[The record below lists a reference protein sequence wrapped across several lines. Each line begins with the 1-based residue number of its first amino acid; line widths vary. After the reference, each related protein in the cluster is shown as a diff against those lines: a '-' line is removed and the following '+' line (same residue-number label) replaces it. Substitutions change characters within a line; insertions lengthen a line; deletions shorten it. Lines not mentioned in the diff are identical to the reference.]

1 MKATHEELSKLACI
15 CGTLDGSAD
24 ILEILI
30 NNRRLERAIDKL
42 KDIHEAVREI
52 KELMNAAERSCGD
65 EVSEN

>member
-30 NNRRLERAIDKL
+30 NNGRLKRAIEKL
-42 KDIHEAVREI
+42 EDIREVVREI
-52 KELMNAAERSCGD
+52 KELMNAAE
-65 EVSEN
+65 EY